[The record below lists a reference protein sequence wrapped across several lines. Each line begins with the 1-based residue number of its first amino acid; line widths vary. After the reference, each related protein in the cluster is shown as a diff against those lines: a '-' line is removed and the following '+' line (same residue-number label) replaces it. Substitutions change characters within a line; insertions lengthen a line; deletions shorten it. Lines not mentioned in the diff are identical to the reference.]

1 MARHREFE
9 SATESIA
16 VNRHHNRLT
25 TIFNA
30 GQKRMKSFASR
41 LLPGCNFAELLDVG
55 AGDKGPSRASQD
67 SGLDLGVA
75 FNRFHRC
82 QNAFQDAGLS
92 MTSALGTSPHCGS
105 GTGMTAAS
113 YTSACTA
120 RTFSTSREEIFSPP
134 LTIMSFLRSTI
145 KT

>member
-1 MARHREFE
+1 
-9 SATESIA
+9 SATESMA
-16 VNRHHNRLT
+16 VNRQTNRLT

-30 GQKRMKSFASR
+30 GPKRMKSFASR

-82 QNAFQDAGLS
+82 QNAFQDAGTEGVRGRMVAPS
-92 MTSALGTSPHCGS
+92 S
-105 GTGMTAAS
+105 GDS
-113 YTSACTA
+113 S
-120 RTFSTSREEIFSPP
+120 
-134 LTIMSFLRSTI
+134 
-145 KT
+145 